1 MEFVFQLVFINMDT
15 FLLGQVL
22 QPKTQEQTIRP
33 QDYMMT
39 KPAFITQSTVNTIR
53 ICTKSALTLL
63 LVKMGTSSMETKNLT
78 ISYVIQ
84 DKMDIVHS

>member
-1 MEFVFQLVFINMDT
+1 
-15 FLLGQVL
+15 
-22 QPKTQEQTIRP
+22 
-33 QDYMMT
+33 MT
-39 KPAFITQSTVNTIR
+39 KPAFIIQSTANTIR